1 MGQRLWI
8 AGLSGTNGKSPGICP
23 LHSLDSLP
31 RIFGTASNWTC
42 RITRPEFECRQGSEN
57 ALRAR
62 EVGLKVG
69 VVLNPVAGGGRLK
82 RRWPEVAASLR
93 RNFGDFDLRET
104 QASGDAERL
113 AIDLAADGC
122 ELVIAAGGDG
132 TASEV
137 ADGLLQAVFET
148 GQTSALGLLPCGTG
162 IDFSRGLGLPRG
174 VEAILRRMAESK
186 VRKIDAG
193 RICYIDDHG
202 ALASRHFIN
211 IASLGLSGATDRAVN
226 ADKRKGRVS
235 GKALFFWRT
244 VAEFIRYRFQEVR
257 ITIDDGEPIEAR
269 MALVA
274 VANGRFFGGGMMIAP
289 DAQLSDGQ
297 FDIVIVRAASKI
309 GLIRDIRLLYGG
321 RHRNHPAITIL
332 RGRKVLVEPLGDTEK
347 NSAMVDIDGESPG
360 RIPATFEMLAGA
372 LTLRG

>member
-1 MGQRLWI
+1 VPLGHWSLAPPPGPRFN
-8 AGLSGTNGKSPGICP
+8 AGKRVWFGKKTLGASADLTVYFGRPASG
-23 LHSLDSLP
+23 
-31 RIFGTASNWTC
+31 
-42 RITRPEFECRQGSEN
+42 
-57 ALRAR
+57 
-62 EVGLKVG
+62 EVSLKVG
-69 VVLNPVAGGGRLK
+69 VVLNPIAGGGKLK
-82 RRWPEVAASLR
+82 RHWAEAASSLN

-113 AIDLAADGC
+113 SIDLATGGC
-122 ELVIAAGGDG
+122 DLVIAAGGDG

-137 ADGLLQAVFET
+137 ADGLLQVQHET
-148 GQTSALGLLPCGTG
+148 GRESALGLLPCGTG
-162 IDFSRGLGLPRG
+162 IDFARGLDLPHGIDATLKRIADAKG
-174 VEAILRRMAESK
+174 
-186 VRKIDAG
+186 RKIDAG

-235 GKALFFWRT
+235 AKALFFWRT
-244 VAEFIRYRFQEVR
+244 VLEFVRYRFQDVR

-274 VANGRFFGGGMMIAP
+274 VANGKFFGGGMMIAP
-289 DAQLSDGQ
+289 DAELADGQ
-297 FDIVIVRAASKI
+297 FDIVILRAAGKL

-332 RGRKVLVEPLGDTEK
+332 RGRKVLVEPLGDVEK
-347 NSAMVDIDGESPG
+347 NGALVDIDGESPG
-360 RIPATFEMLAGA
+360 RIPATFEILPGA
-372 LTLRG
+372 LTLRC